1 MNDIAILPV
10 GDDAFPTEEDILLP
24 DTSAVSLIEVSED
37 LGQTISVIG
46 TGYLGATHAAAMA
59 HLGHTVIGVDTD
71 STKIAAL
78 REGIVPFYEPGLS
91 ELLVEQTTTGR
102 LSFTIDYSETVKA
115 SIHFI
120 CVGTPQVLGSSA
132 ADTRFVFAAVDALLP
147 HIPSG
152 SLIVGKS
159 TVPVGTAA
167 LLAARIREA
176 RGDEVRLVWNPEF
189 LREGFAVADTL
200 QPDRIVIG
208 AEDKLHVE
216 PLVSLYANALLQGTP
231 LIVTDYPTAELVKMA
246 ANSFLATKISFIN
259 AMADVCDA
267 AGANVSTLA
276 EAIGWDERIGDK
288 FLRAGVGFGGGCLPK
303 DIRAFE
309 ARAEELGVGESL
321 AFLREVDRVNMR
333 RREQAVAAIVN
344 LLNGDVLGANVA
356 ILGVAFK
363 PDSDDVRDSPALNIA
378 ASLHL
383 KGANVRV
390 FDPQAIDNARKAFPT
405 LPYVETVEEAL
416 AGTDVIAI
424 LTEWDE
430 FIGFDPREIALLVEH
445 CRVFDGRNVL
455 SSDQWK
461 NAGWEYRG
469 VGRT

>member
-102 LSFTIDYSETVKA
+102 LSFTIDYSETAKA

-176 RGDEVRLVWNPEF
+176 RG
-189 LREGFAVADTL
+189 
-200 QPDRIVIG
+200 
-208 AEDKLHVE
+208 H
-216 PLVSLYANALLQGTP
+216 
-231 LIVTDYPTAELVKMA
+231 
-246 ANSFLATKISFIN
+246 
-259 AMADVCDA
+259 
-267 AGANVSTLA
+267 
-276 EAIGWDERIGDK
+276 
-288 FLRAGVGFGGGCLPK
+288 
-303 DIRAFE
+303 
-309 ARAEELGVGESL
+309 
-321 AFLREVDRVNMR
+321 
-333 RREQAVAAIVN
+333 
-344 LLNGDVLGANVA
+344 
-356 ILGVAFK
+356 
-363 PDSDDVRDSPALNIA
+363 
-378 ASLHL
+378 
-383 KGANVRV
+383 
-390 FDPQAIDNARKAFPT
+390 
-405 LPYVETVEEAL
+405 
-416 AGTDVIAI
+416 
-424 LTEWDE
+424 
-430 FIGFDPREIALLVEH
+430 
-445 CRVFDGRNVL
+445 
-455 SSDQWK
+455 
-461 NAGWEYRG
+461 
-469 VGRT
+469 